1 MEWPATYY
9 NRTFLLACVAI
20 VFVCSPNPRK
30 RLLRRL
36 FVLGLE
42 ICFQKVFRCLP
53 KNKLVFNF
61 SGNQQIHF
69 VDKTMEGILFSLF
82 FQDTFGRRLRTTKFA
97 TFAFLLPLHR
107 VDVSDVAQSWSAK
120 LQQRVSAE
128 EDEQQPLSV
137 HLWAKKRCTLSNSI
151 VVLKTTTPLGITAC
165 VSDDNCCKLQNAQSW
180 STVVKAM
187 TLLLSFKQWEFSV
200 SGETGNSL
208 FSKDIYRAYLV
219 KHSDFVLV
227 SSSLAIQF
235 TSSTIG

>member
-1 MEWPATYY
+1 MTRHLLQQNLSLSLRSNSLCLLPKPTETLATQALCSRVG
-9 NRTFLLACVAI
+9 NLLPK
-20 VFVCSPNPRK
+20 S
-30 RLLRRL
+30 
-36 FVLGLE
+36 
-42 ICFQKVFRCLP
+42 LP
-53 KNKLVFNF
+53 LSSKNKLVFNF

-82 FQDTFGRRLRTTKFA
+82 FQDTFGRRLRATKFA

>member
-1 MEWPATYY
+1 MTRHLLQQNLSLSLRSNSLCLLPKPTETLATQALCSRVG
-9 NRTFLLACVAI
+9 NLLPK
-20 VFVCSPNPRK
+20 S
-30 RLLRRL
+30 
-36 FVLGLE
+36 
-42 ICFQKVFRCLP
+42 LP
-53 KNKLVFNF
+53 LSSKNKLVFNF